1 MRREPFASETI
12 NIDRDGLRVTP
23 GGPANPMRILSLFGG
38 STNAGTGV
46 DDAHT
51 ISALV
56 QRLFPDAAVVNYGQS
71 AFVSAQNCAALLKR
85 ISLGAPVG
93 TVVFY
98 DGINDVLHL
107 CQAGIR
113 SMATHSRTFSSRRH
127 GYTGI
132 SSSEFPNAPGPRPW
146 GIWRDWR
153 NG

>member
-38 STNAGTGV
+38 STMWGTGV

-71 AFVSAQNCAALLKR
+71 AFVSAQNRAALLKR

-93 TVVFY
+93 TWCSTTASTMSCTCAKPASRSTAIAFTYFLEEAVR
-98 DGINDVLHL
+98 L
-107 CQAGIR
+107 CR
-113 SMATHSRTFSSRRH
+113 
-127 GYTGI
+127 
-132 SSSEFPNAPGPRPW
+132 
-146 GIWRDWR
+146 
-153 NG
+153 